1 MKQYLRLES
10 VTGVGYRKSEVMIA
24 FIPARGGSKGVPGK
38 NIKEIC
44 GKPLIA
50 YTIEAALEAESVDR
64 VIVTTDD
71 EAIAAV
77 AREYGAEVPFM
88 RPAELSTDT
97 ASAIDVYLHATE
109 FVMNETG
116 QQIDKF
122 MVLLPT
128 VPLRTAGH
136 IDEAVAQFNR
146 DGATTLISFAEA
158 EVPASWYHLTDAE
171 GRVRNAGFG
180 QGITMSNR
188 QNNETYIVPNGAIYI
203 LDYNLLKNNR
213 TYYCDNTVAYI
224 MAREDSIDIDY
235 PMDFEIARCFMEKR
249 NSESNQ

>member
-1 MKQYLRLES
+1 
-10 VTGVGYRKSEVMIA
+10 MIA

-50 YTIEAALEAESVDR
+50 WTIEAAKKAKCIDR

-71 EAIAAV
+71 ETIAAV
-77 AREYGAEVPFM
+77 AKEYGAEVPFM
-88 RPAELSTDT
+88 RPAELSSDT

-116 QQIDKF
+116 EKIDKF

-128 VPLRTAGH
+128 VPLRTEKH
-136 IDEAVAQFNR
+136 IEEAIAQFKA
-146 DGATTLISFAEA
+146 DDATTLISFAEA
-158 EVPASWYHLTDAE
+158 EVPASWYHVTDE
-171 GRVRNAGFG
+171 NGRVHNAGFG
-180 QGITMSNR
+180 TGVTMSNR

-203 LDYNLLKNNR
+203 LDYDLLKNNR

-224 MAREDSIDIDY
+224 MSREDSIDIDY
-235 PMDFEIARCFMEKR
+235 PIDFEFAKCLMEKR
-249 NSESNQ
+249 VNDTI

>member
-1 MKQYLRLES
+1 
-10 VTGVGYRKSEVMIA
+10 MIA

-50 YTIEAALEAESVDR
+50 WTIEAAQKAEGVDR

-71 EAIAAV
+71 EAIAKV
-77 AREYGAEVPFM
+77 AKEYGAEVPFM
-88 RPAELSTDT
+88 RPAELSSDT

-116 QQIDKF
+116 EKLEKF

-128 VPLRTAGH
+128 VPLRNEHH
-136 IDEAVAQFNR
+136 IDEAIAQFKK
-146 DGATTLISFAEA
+146 DEATTLISFAEA
-158 EVPASWYHLTDAE
+158 EVPASWYHSLDE
-171 GRVRNAGFG
+171 NGRVHNAGFG
-180 QGITMSNR
+180 QGITMTNR

-203 LDYNLLKNNR
+203 LDYDLLKNKR
-213 TYYCDNTVAYI
+213 TYYCDNTVAYV
-224 MAREDSIDIDY
+224 MKREDSIDIDY
-235 PMDFEIARCFMEKR
+235 PIDFEFAKCLMEKR
-249 NSESNQ
+249 IKEN

>member
-1 MKQYLRLES
+1 
-10 VTGVGYRKSEVMIA
+10 MIA

-50 YTIEAALEAESVDR
+50 WTIEAAKKAKCIDR

-77 AREYGAEVPFM
+77 AKEYGAEVPFM
-88 RPAELSTDT
+88 RPAELSSDT
-97 ASAIDVYLHATE
+97 ASAIDVYIHATE

-116 QQIDKF
+116 QKLEKF

-128 VPLRTAGH
+128 VPLRTEKH
-136 IDEAVAQFNR
+136 IDEAMAQFEA
-146 DGATTLISFAEA
+146 DKATTLISFAEA
-158 EVPASWYHLTDAE
+158 EVPASWYHVTDDN
-171 GRVRNAGFG
+171 GRVHNAGFG
-180 QGITMSNR
+180 TGVTMSNR

-203 LDYNLLKNNR
+203 LDYELLKNKR

-224 MAREDSIDIDY
+224 MSREDSIDIDY
-235 PMDFEIARCFMEKR
+235 PIDFEFAKCLMEKR
-249 NSESNQ
+249 FDDTI

>member
-1 MKQYLRLES
+1 
-10 VTGVGYRKSEVMIA
+10 MIA

-38 NIKEIC
+38 NIKDIC

-50 YTIEAALEAESVDR
+50 WTIEAAKKAKGIDR

-88 RPAELSTDT
+88 RPADLSSDT

-116 QQIDKF
+116 EKIDKF

-128 VPLRTAGH
+128 VPLRTEKH
-136 IDEAVAQFNR
+136 IEEAIAQFKA
-146 DGATTLISFAEA
+146 DDATTLISFAEA
-158 EVPASWYHLTDAE
+158 EVPASWYHVTDE
-171 GRVRNAGFG
+171 NGRVHNAGFG
-180 QGITMSNR
+180 TGVTMSNR

-203 LDYNLLKNNR
+203 LDYDLLKNNR

-224 MAREDSIDIDY
+224 MSREDSIDIDY
-235 PMDFEIARCFMEKR
+235 PIDFEFAKCLMEKR
-249 NSESNQ
+249 VNDTI

>member
-1 MKQYLRLES
+1 
-10 VTGVGYRKSEVMIA
+10 MIA

-50 YTIEAALEAESVDR
+50 YTIEAAKKAKGVDR

-88 RPAELSTDT
+88 RPAELSSDT

-116 QQIDKF
+116 EQIDKF

-128 VPLRTAGH
+128 VPLRTEQH
-136 IDEAVAQFNR
+136 IDEALEQFKK

-158 EVPASWYHLTDAE
+158 EVPASWYHKLNE
-171 GRVRNAGFG
+171 QGRVENAGFG
-180 QGITMSNR
+180 QGITMTNR

-203 LDYNLLKNNR
+203 LDYDLLKTKR

-224 MAREDSIDIDY
+224 MKREDSIDIDY
-235 PMDFEIARCFMEKR
+235 PIDFEFAKCLLQKR
-249 NSESNQ
+249 LDENK

>member
-1 MKQYLRLES
+1 
-10 VTGVGYRKSEVMIA
+10 MIA

-50 YTIEAALEAESVDR
+50 WTIEAAKKAECIDR

-71 EAIAAV
+71 EAIAEV
-77 AREYGAEVPFM
+77 AKKHGAEVPFM
-88 RPAELSTDT
+88 RPAELSSDT

-116 QQIDKF
+116 EKVDKF

-128 VPLRTAGH
+128 VPLRTEKN
-136 IDEAVAQFNR
+136 IDEAYQQFLA

-158 EVPASWYHLTDAE
+158 EVPASWYHKLNE
-171 GRVRNAGFG
+171 KGRVENAGFG
-180 QGITMSNR
+180 QGITMTNR
-188 QNNETYIVPNGAIYI
+188 QNNETYIIPNGAIYI
-203 LDYNLLKNNR
+203 LDYDLLKEKR
-213 TYYCDNTVAYI
+213 TYYCDNTVAYV
-224 MAREDSIDIDY
+224 MKREDSIDIDY
-235 PMDFEIARCFMEKR
+235 PIDFEFAECLLSKKI
-249 NSESNQ
+249 SENK

>member
-1 MKQYLRLES
+1 
-10 VTGVGYRKSEVMIA
+10 MIA

-50 YTIEAALEAESVDR
+50 WTIEAAKKAKGIDR

-88 RPAELSTDT
+88 RPAELSSDT

-116 QQIDKF
+116 EQIEKF

-128 VPLRTAGH
+128 VPLRTEKH
-136 IDEAVAQFNR
+136 IEEAMAQFKADN
-146 DGATTLISFAEA
+146 ATTLISFAEA
-158 EVPASWYHLTDAE
+158 EVPASWYHVTDDN
-171 GRVRNAGFG
+171 GRVHNAGFG
-180 QGITMSNR
+180 TGVTMSNR

-203 LDYNLLKNNR
+203 LDYELLKTKR

-224 MAREDSIDIDY
+224 MNREDSIDIDY
-235 PMDFEIARCFMEKR
+235 PIDFEFAKCLMEKR
-249 NSESNQ
+249 VNDNN

>member
-1 MKQYLRLES
+1 
-10 VTGVGYRKSEVMIA
+10 MIA

-50 YTIEAALEAESVDR
+50 WTIEAAKKAEGIDR

-88 RPAELSTDT
+88 RPAELSSDT

-116 QQIDKF
+116 EKIDKF

-128 VPLRTAGH
+128 VPLRTEKH
-136 IDEAVAQFNR
+136 IDEAIAQFKH
-146 DGATTLISFAEA
+146 DEATTLISFAEA
-158 EVPASWYHLTDAE
+158 EVPASWYHVTDDN
-171 GRVRNAGFG
+171 GRVHNAGFG
-180 QGITMSNR
+180 AGATMGNR
-188 QNNETYIVPNGAIYI
+188 QANETYIVPNGAIYI
-203 LDYNLLKNNR
+203 LDYELLKNKR

-224 MAREDSIDIDY
+224 MKREDSIDIDY
-235 PMDFEIARCFMEKR
+235 PIDFEFATCLMQKR
-249 NSESNQ
+249 TNS

>member
-1 MKQYLRLES
+1 
-10 VTGVGYRKSEVMIA
+10 MIA

-50 YTIEAALEAESVDR
+50 WTIEAAKKAKGIDR

-88 RPAELSTDT
+88 RPAELSSDT

-116 QQIDKF
+116 EKLEKF

-128 VPLRTAGH
+128 VPLRTEKH
-136 IDEAVAQFNR
+136 IEEAIAQFEA
-146 DGATTLISFAEA
+146 DKATTLISFAEA
-158 EVPASWYHLTDAE
+158 EVPASWYHVTDE
-171 GRVRNAGFG
+171 NGRVHNAGFG
-180 QGITMSNR
+180 TGVTMSNR

-203 LDYNLLKNNR
+203 LDYDLLKNKR

-224 MAREDSIDIDY
+224 MNREDSIDIDY
-235 PMDFEIARCFMEKR
+235 PIDFEFAKCLMEKR
-249 NSESNQ
+249 VNDNN

>member
-1 MKQYLRLES
+1 
-10 VTGVGYRKSEVMIA
+10 MIA

-50 YTIEAALEAESVDR
+50 WTIEAAKKAKCIDR

-77 AREYGAEVPFM
+77 AKEYGAEVPFM
-88 RPAELSTDT
+88 RPAELSSDT
-97 ASAIDVYLHATE
+97 ASANDVYLHATE

-116 QQIDKF
+116 EQIEKF

-128 VPLRTAGH
+128 VPLRTEKH
-136 IDEAVAQFNR
+136 IEEAMAQFET

-158 EVPASWYHLTDAE
+158 EVPASWYHVTDDN
-171 GRVRNAGFG
+171 GRVHNAGFG
-180 QGITMSNR
+180 TGVTMSNR

-203 LDYNLLKNNR
+203 LDYELLKNKR

-224 MAREDSIDIDY
+224 MSREDSIDIDY
-235 PMDFEIARCFMEKR
+235 PIDFEFAKCLMEKR
-249 NSESNQ
+249 FDDTI

>member
-1 MKQYLRLES
+1 
-10 VTGVGYRKSEVMIA
+10 MIA

-50 YTIEAALEAESVDR
+50 WTIEAAKKANGIDR

-88 RPAELSTDT
+88 RPAELSSDT

-116 QQIDKF
+116 EQIDKF

-128 VPLRTAGH
+128 VPLRTEKH
-136 IDEAVAQFNR
+136 IEEAMAQFQADN
-146 DGATTLISFAEA
+146 ATTLISFAEA
-158 EVPASWYHLTDAE
+158 EVPASWYHVTDDN
-171 GRVRNAGFG
+171 GRVHNAGFG
-180 QGITMSNR
+180 TGVTMSNR

-203 LDYNLLKNNR
+203 LDYELLKTKR

-224 MAREDSIDIDY
+224 MNREDSIDIDY
-235 PMDFEIARCFMEKR
+235 PIDFEFAKCLMEKR
-249 NSESNQ
+249 VNDNN

>member
-1 MKQYLRLES
+1 
-10 VTGVGYRKSEVMIA
+10 MIA

-50 YTIEAALEAESVDR
+50 WTIEAAKKAEGIDR

-88 RPAELSTDT
+88 RPAELSSDT

-109 FVMNETG
+109 FVMSETG
-116 QQIDKF
+116 EKIDKF

-128 VPLRTAGH
+128 VPLRTEKH
-136 IDEAVAQFNR
+136 IDEAIAQFKR
-146 DGATTLISFAEA
+146 DEATTLISFAEA
-158 EVPASWYHLTDAE
+158 EVPASWYHVTDE
-171 GRVRNAGFG
+171 QGRVHNAGFG
-180 QGITMSNR
+180 AGATMGNR
-188 QNNETYIVPNGAIYI
+188 QANETYIVPNGAIYI
-203 LDYNLLKNNR
+203 LDYELLKNKR
-213 TYYCDNTVAYI
+213 TYYCDNTVAYV
-224 MAREDSIDIDY
+224 MKREDSIDIDY
-235 PMDFEIARCFMEKR
+235 PIDFEFATCLMQKR
-249 NSESNQ
+249 TNS

>member
-1 MKQYLRLES
+1 MLC
-10 VTGVGYRKSEVMIA
+10 I
-24 FIPARGGSKGVPGK
+24 IPARGGSKGVPGK

-50 YTIEAALEAESVDR
+50 WTIEAAKKAKGIDR

-71 EAIAAV
+71 EAIANV

-88 RPAELSTDT
+88 RPAELSSDT

-116 QQIDKF
+116 EKIEKF

-128 VPLRTAGH
+128 VPLRNETH
-136 IDEAVAQFNR
+136 IEEALAQFEA

-158 EVPASWYHLTDAE
+158 EVPASWYHKLDE
-171 GRVRNAGFG
+171 NGRVHNAGFG
-180 QGITMSNR
+180 QGITMTNR

-203 LDYNLLKNNR
+203 LDYDLLKTKR
-213 TYYCDNTVAYI
+213 TYYCDNTGAYI
-224 MAREDSIDIDY
+224 MKPEDSIDIDY
-235 PMDFEIARCFMEKR
+235 PIDFEFAKCLMQKR
-249 NSESNQ
+249 FENK

>member
-1 MKQYLRLES
+1 
-10 VTGVGYRKSEVMIA
+10 MIA
-24 FIPARGGSKGVPGK
+24 IIPARGGSKGVPGK

-50 YTIEAALEAESVDR
+50 YTIEAAKEAKGIDR

-88 RPAELSTDT
+88 RPAELSSDT
-97 ASAIDVYLHATE
+97 ASAVDVYIHAVE
-109 FVMNETG
+109 FLMKETG
-116 QQIDKF
+116 ETIDKF

-128 VPLRTAGH
+128 VPLRTAEH
-136 IDEAVAQFNR
+136 IDEAIEQFKK
-146 DGATTLISFAEA
+146 DEATTLISFAEA
-158 EVPASWYHLTDAE
+158 EVPASWYHTTDAN
-171 GRVRNAGFG
+171 GRVHNAGFG
-180 QGITMSNR
+180 KGITMTNR

-203 LDYNLLKNNR
+203 LDYDLLKNKR

-224 MAREDSIDIDY
+224 MSREDSIDIDY
-235 PMDFEIARCFMEKR
+235 PIDFTFATCMMEQRLGK
-249 NSESNQ
+249 